1 MAGRAAM
8 QFREVQ
14 PHEGPSQEALTV
26 AFTPGSMPG
35 HVGAIEVDVQGNI
48 TGFYLIMRVAGR
60 EAMVNCS
67 VQMAWWAPYGQN
79 RNAHPEE
86 RRRRGRRT
94 RRRQNRNHQEP
105 RGLAAAAA
113 AQAVQQPG
121 SSRDAPPDGL
131 DWELEEGRSPRDMWH
146 T

>member
-8 QFREVQ
+8 QFRQVQ

-86 RRRRGRRT
+86 RRRGRRT
-94 RRRQNRNHQEP
+94 RRRQNRNHALLPVAPFLVRLARSAEP
-105 RGLAAAAA
+105 GLRLG
-113 AQAVQQPG
+113 QPV
-121 SSRDAPPDGL
+121 
-131 DWELEEGRSPRDMWH
+131 RSAMRN
-146 T
+146 

>member
-86 RRRRGRRT
+86 RRRGRRT